1 MLNRD
6 ILNIDMDMTRRSIY
20 DIEQEVWEAIAEA
33 HGLDYSEIADGD
45 LTEWL

>member
-1 MLNRD
+1 MLNRE

-33 HGLDYSEIADGD
+33 TSV
-45 LTEWL
+45 LT